1 VNDDPPDLEDLE
13 LLGQVDPPPPGVL
26 DAARELLWSAVA
38 AEMLPTAPDA
48 ANTGGAK
55 ADAAHP
61 VAAHLRSTHP
71 GGEPAATLEA
81 EEPVREPRRADPGA
95 S

>member
-1 VNDDPPDLEDLE
+1 VNDDPPNLEDLE
-13 LLGQVDPPPPGVL
+13 RLGQVDPPPPAVL
-26 DAARELLWSAVA
+26 DAARERLWSVVA

-48 ANTGGAK
+48 ANPGGAK

-61 VAAHLRSTHP
+61 AAAHLGGTHP

>member
-1 VNDDPPDLEDLE
+1 MNDDPPNLEDLE
-13 LLGQVDPPPPGVL
+13 RLGQVDPPPPAVL
-26 DAARELLWSAVA
+26 DAARERLWSVVA

-55 ADAAHP
+55 ADAAH
-61 VAAHLRSTHP
+61 LGSTHP

-81 EEPVREPRRADPGA
+81 EEPVREPRRADPGV